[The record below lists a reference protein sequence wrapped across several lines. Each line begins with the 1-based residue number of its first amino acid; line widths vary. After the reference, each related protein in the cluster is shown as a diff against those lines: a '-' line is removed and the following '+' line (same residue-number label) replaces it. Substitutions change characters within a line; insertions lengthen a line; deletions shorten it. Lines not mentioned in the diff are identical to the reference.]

1 MDERQEDR
9 EEEEKRIAADRAL
22 IRRCHGPLDRH
33 DDDDDDDYAPQTSDR
48 KECVVV
54 TQRHEPKT
62 RCCSSTACVCT
73 FVRVAPVLHLL
84 RTGQPI
90 NNLLYDCTDTVI
102 DGTMVEE

>member
-1 MDERQEDR
+1 MDERHEDR

-33 DDDDDDDYAPQTSDR
+33 DDDDYASQTSDR
-48 KECVVV
+48 KECVAV

-73 FVRVAPVLHLL
+73 FVRRALVLHLL

-90 NNLLYDCTDTVI
+90 SNLLYVYRESTVVG
-102 DGTMVEE
+102 GTMTEE